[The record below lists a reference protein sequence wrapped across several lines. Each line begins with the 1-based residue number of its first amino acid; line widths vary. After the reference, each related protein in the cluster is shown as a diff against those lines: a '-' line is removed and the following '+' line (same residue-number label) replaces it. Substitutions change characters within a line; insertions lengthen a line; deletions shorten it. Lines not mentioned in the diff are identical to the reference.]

1 MNKYKI
7 IIIIETIILLI
18 ILLIS
23 LPINKHISLSMWFG
37 QSSPDEKY
45 TLVADIPDK
54 YQYSE
59 TTIVYLT
66 IYDENSNF
74 DTRKFFVRNNYEIL
88 NENNYELEWYDDY
101 VKLTIINY
109 GGFKC
114 IYRIYWEDLNFSSHS
129 YDE

>member
-37 QSSPDEKY
+37 QSSSDEKY

>member
-23 LPINKHISLSMWFG
+23 LTINKHISLSMWFR
-37 QSSPDEKY
+37 QSSSDEKY

-109 GGFKC
+109 DGFKC

>member
-109 GGFKC
+109 DGFKC